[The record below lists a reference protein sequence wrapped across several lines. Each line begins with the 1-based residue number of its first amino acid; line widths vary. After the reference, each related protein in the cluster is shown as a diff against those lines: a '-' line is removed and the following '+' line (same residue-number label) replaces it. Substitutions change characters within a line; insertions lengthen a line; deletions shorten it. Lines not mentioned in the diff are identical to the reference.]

1 MSRDSYSFW
10 ILLDDPWAAPKKPIL
25 NMVKN
30 RTCCYFDDTIEIEHF
45 DIDNI
50 LIEEKP
56 LYENI
61 LVYNISYQSIN
72 DSKSLRIWFDSI
84 DGFIW
89 V

>member
-1 MSRDSYSFW
+1 
-10 ILLDDPWAAPKKPIL
+10 
-25 NMVKN
+25 MVKN
-30 RTCCYFDDTIEIEHF
+30 GTCCYFDDTIKIEHF